1 MNSFITLLNC
11 PWRSIKVMSVVKAW
25 IKHKIKSSGLV
36 MSTELAYD
44 KVHMKHWWW
53 HRPSAQP
60 YLSPLLFFQW
70 NTIWGNTHNC
80 YQSTHL
86 HADSHL
92 QVRVCDWQAS
102 FQPMESLDELGQL
115 CQLGLTASQVWQTQ
129 GQKVTVWWLR
139 EHIHK
144 KVLPLFLTVFCI
156 SIYVCF
162 SHC

>member
-70 NTIWGNTHNC
+70 NTIWGNTQLLPEYSPACWFASPGPCLWLAGLLPANGVAGWAGPAL
-80 YQSTHL
+80 STRP
-86 HADSHL
+86 DSE
-92 QVRVCDWQAS
+92 
-102 FQPMESLDELGQL
+102 P
-115 CQLGLTASQVWQTQ
+115 GLTNTGS
-129 GQKVTVWWLR
+129 KVIVWWLR